1 MGRRAQLKKQQPKE
15 VVVYSRADDVIDW
28 IEQTCYIP
36 EGIHIGKKVVLC
48 AFQKT
53 AIRDI
58 YDNPSG
64 TRLAII
70 SYGRK
75 NAKTS
80 LAAFLL
86 LAHLCGP
93 EGCRR
98 RNSQLFST
106 AQSREQAAV
115 VFQLAAKIVR
125 MSPRLRSSVHIKD
138 SSKELMCTEL
148 GTRYRALSAETST
161 AFGLSPAFVVHDEL
175 GQVRG
180 PRSTLY
186 EALETA
192 TAAQAE
198 PLTIIISTQAAT
210 DSDLLSML
218 IDDAIAGHDPRVV
231 LKLYSAPMTDDPFAV
246 ETIRKANPA
255 FDYFMNQGEVLA
267 MAENAR
273 RMPARENQYRNLILN
288 QRVEIV
294 NPFISQTVWAN
305 NNAPPAD
312 LAGHIVYAGL
322 DLSEAADLT
331 AYVKIARING
341 VWNVHPIFWL
351 PSEGLSERSQVDRVP
366 YDLWR
371 DLGFLHTTPGNTIS
385 YEYVAEKLRDDFK
398 KYNISK
404 LGFDRWNFK
413 HLKPWLLKAG
423 FTEYTIKDHFV
434 EFGQGMQG
442 MSPALRELE
451 QILLEC
457 KIAHGGHPIL
467 NMCVNNTII
476 VQDDAGNR
484 KPSKRKSIGRIDGF
498 VALAIAIGVAPLD
511 AGKIDVRALI
521 G

>member
-1 MGRRAQLKKQQPKE
+1 MAP
-15 VVVYSRADDVIDW
+15 VVYSRADDVMDW
-28 IEQTCYIP
+28 IEQTCYVP
-36 EGIHIGKKVVLC
+36 EGIYIGKRIILHD
-48 AFQKT
+48 FQRLVIK
-53 AIRDI
+53 DI
-58 YDNPSG
+58 YDNPVG
-64 TRLAII
+64 TRKAII
-70 SYGRK
+70 SFARK

-80 LAAFLL
+80 LAALL
-86 LAHLCGP
+86 LLCHLCGP
-93 EGCRR
+93 EGSRR

-125 MSPRLRSSVHIKD
+125 MSPRLRNSVHIRD
-138 SSKELMCTEL
+138 SSKELLCAEL

-180 PRSTLY
+180 PRSTLF

-210 DSDLLSML
+210 DNDLLSML
-218 IDDAIAGHDPRVV
+218 IDDAIAGHDPHTVV
-231 LKLYSAPMTDDPFAV
+231 QLFNAPLEDDPFAV

-255 FDYFMNQGEVLA
+255 FDYFMNQAEVLA

-273 RMPARENQYRNLILN
+273 RMPARESQYRNLILN
-288 QRVEIV
+288 QRVEVV
-294 NPFISQTVWAN
+294 NPFISPMIWAQNGAAPSDLKGQT
-305 NNAPPAD
+305 
-312 LAGHIVYAGL
+312 VYAGL

-331 AYVKIARING
+331 AYVKIARVNG
-341 VWNVHPIFWL
+341 VWQVHPIFWL
-351 PSEGLSERSQVDRVP
+351 PGEGLKEKAQLDRVP

-371 DLGFLHTTPGNTIS
+371 DKGFLKTTPGNTIS
-385 YEYVAEKLRDDFK
+385 YEFVAQYLREDFAR
-398 KYNISK
+398 YNISK

-423 FTEYTIKDHFV
+423 FNEYNIKEHFV
-434 EFGQGMQG
+434 EFGQGMQS

-451 QILLEC
+451 QILLDR
-457 KIAHGGHPIL
+457 KIAHGGHPVL
-467 NMCVNNTII
+467 NMCVNNTVI
-476 VQDDAGNR
+476 VLDDAGNR
-484 KPSKRKSIGRIDGF
+484 KPSKRKSVGRIDGL
-498 VALAIAIGVAPLD
+498 VALAMAIGVAPLD
-511 AGKIDVRALI
+511 AGKLDMRALI